1 MSTRYKYQ
9 FCAFLLA
16 QLKFS
21 KGFIHGVDLTAF
33 FESKNGT
40 FETTSKNRD
49 EKKVRPRKHNLF
61 VFRKRVRQPT
71 FEPFSPL

>member
-1 MSTRYKYQ
+1 MGTRCKYQ

-33 FESKNGT
+33 FEKRNVRDG
-40 FETTSKNRD
+40 D
-49 EKKVRPRKHNLF
+49 EKLGIEKK
-61 VFRKRVRQPT
+61 
-71 FEPFSPL
+71 

>member
-40 FETTSKNRD
+40 FETGMKN
-49 EKKVRPRKHNLF
+49 
-61 VFRKRVRQPT
+61 
-71 FEPFSPL
+71 